1 MCCLLGPGAGAQYGG
16 AMLQYWTLRCEP
28 LGLQLPYL
36 LSRITTS
43 SSGPPRLAHAPVPAA
58 LLHVANSWHSWSA
71 RAAAPDANPHPTL
84 PLPAQPHFREQFEIS
99 HPTPRYSGLLSMLP
113 SVLVASAEQ
122 ITALVQ
128 LLCAEMSLA
137 FEHHGLSLPPW
148 RQSKSL
154 LSK

>member
-1 MCCLLGPGAGAQYGG
+1 MRQKWNLRVEPAGLADCHVYNV
-16 AMLQYWTLRCEP
+16 P
-28 LGLQLPYL
+28 
-36 LSRITTS
+36 S
-43 SSGPPRLAHAPVPAA
+43 SAPAPVWACGSILPQ
-58 LLHVANSWHSWSA
+58 LLFVWRNGWYNWTV
-71 RAAAPDANPHPTL
+71 RAFPDSTRSRAPHCL
-84 PLPAQPHFREQFEIS
+84 SPAQPHFREQFEIS
-99 HPTPRYSGLLSMLP
+99 HPTPRYSGLLALLP